1 MDRLHSQK
9 RNKVLPEELVHHYVT
24 WRCLCL
30 STFKIDFILAKQ
42 NISCTKDWFL
52 SICRHLL
59 LNVLFQKK
67 SKRGISGFVTLPLG
81 ILGAKLYLWI
91 FHKVVWHPLEIPRQK
106 PKTDGNSKWIF
117 LDHYFK
123 LHFFFNWPLEFQHA
137 LSLTPLGNSMSS
149 TPPRP
154 PPCLNFFF
162 EIAQYRPKF

>member
-1 MDRLHSQK
+1 MDRLHPQK
-9 RNKVLPEELVHHYVT
+9 RNKVLPEELVHHYIT

-30 STFKIDFILAKQ
+30 STFKIDFILARQ
-42 NISCTKDWFL
+42 NISCTKGWFL

-91 FHKVVWHPLEIPRQK
+91 FHKVVWHLLEIPRQK

-149 TPPRP
+149 TPPRLP
-154 PPCLNFFF
+154 PRLNFFL
-162 EIAQYRPKF
+162 K